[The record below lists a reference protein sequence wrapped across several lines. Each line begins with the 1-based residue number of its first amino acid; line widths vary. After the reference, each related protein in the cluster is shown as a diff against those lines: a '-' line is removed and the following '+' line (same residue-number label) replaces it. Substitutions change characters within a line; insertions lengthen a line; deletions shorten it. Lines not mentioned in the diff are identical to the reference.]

1 MALPA
6 VFGSLGLWAMLARL
20 LQVALKAL
28 WSRTKLITDIAKVR
42 HQDLVALK
50 ELVDAGKL
58 SPVIDRQYA
67 LNAVSDALHY
77 VGTRHARGKVVIT
90 AT

>member
-1 MALPA
+1 
-6 VFGSLGLWAMLARL
+6 MLARL

-28 WSRTKLITDIAKVR
+28 WSRTSKLITDIAKVR